1 MRLVRTTLSAAA
13 IWAAFSP
20 GPACGSGYSIYEQG
34 AAALGM
40 AGAATA
46 SVGDASALFF
56 NPAAMTRLEGTRF
69 YIGGSVLNPVTSFAG
84 VDPYPGFGVTEEM
97 KRQTFV
103 PPTLYA
109 THRYSSGW
117 AVGAGLNSPFGLG
130 TEWKKP
136 DNFTGRYISTK
147 AELRA
152 LNGNLSGAYA
162 FNSKWSVAAGASA
175 LFSKVRLENRLFSD
189 QPVPGGGGAKPEV
202 AKAELESDF
211 KPGYGWNAAVS
222 FAPNGKCRLGAYY
235 RSKVVV
241 DVDDG
246 RADFTQIPYT
256 AGSPTFNQQFNDSVA
271 AHLPPDQDVST
282 VLRFP
287 AMWSAGVSWLPREA
301 WTLEADFNFF
311 EWSVFRD
318 LPIRFKQTP
327 EADKTIP
334 EDYDDSWQIR
344 AGAEHRLPSYT
355 YRFGYY
361 FDRAAAPEE
370 SVSPILP
377 DSDRHGATLGF
388 GYGFGPDKRWGV
400 DVYELAIFVKKR
412 STENVNRDGFDGEYK
427 TFVNAAGVGLAY
439 RW

>member
-56 NPAAMTRLEGTRF
+56 NPAAMTRLEGTRI
-69 YIGGSVLNPVTSFAG
+69 YVGGSVLNPVTSFAG

-136 DNFTGRYISTK
+136 DSFTGRYISTK

-175 LFSKVRLENRLFSD
+175 LFSKVRLENRIMA
-189 QPVPGGGGAKPEV
+189 VYPGGGGEQVDV
-202 AKAELESDF
+202 ARTKLESDY
-211 KPGYGWNAAVS
+211 KPGYGWNTALS
-222 FAPNGKCRLGAYY
+222 FAPGKQWQLGAYY

-246 RADFTQIPYT
+246 SAEFRQIPT
-256 AGSPTFNQQFNDSVA
+256 GDPQFDAAVA
-271 AHLPPDQDVST
+271 AGLPPDQTVST

-301 WTLEADFNFF
+301 WTVEADFNFF

-327 EADKTIP
+327 EANKTIP

-344 AGAEHRLPSYT
+344 AGAEHRLPAYT